1 MCKPQ
6 MILKNIM
13 PARHKRIHKI
23 WPILPKILR
32 WVRLIYQDR
41 KQISDCLEP
50 EVRGNDYKETQGDV
64 FGGLEILYILIR
76 MQLITHVYTI
86 IKTYTGQLK

>member
-1 MCKPQ
+1 MGKTNLSRQ
-6 MILKNIM
+6 K
-13 PARHKRIHKI
+13 ADQ
-23 WPILPKILR
+23 WLPGTGSK
-32 WVRLIYQDR
+32 
-41 KQISDCLEP
+41 
-50 EVRGNDYKETQGDV
+50 GDYKETQGDV